1 VTTTTAA
8 EQTSVGVGARAR
20 RQRERGTLKIRWGL
34 GILVTVA
41 VLGIVLPWV
50 WPHDTLTQAPA
61 EKLQSPSMS
70 HWFGTDEVGRD
81 VFIRTIAAARIDIF
95 LALAGSVIPGIIG
108 TLLGA
113 IGGYAARWF
122 DIVLLRIA
130 EIMQAMPSYVIFLVT
145 AAALGPGV
153 ASFILAAILIAWV
166 PYARL
171 TRAQVLLVRET
182 EYVKAVKTSA
192 VGSTRVLFRHV
203 LPNALPQ
210 TVVYQASD
218 IVLCLLALAGLSYLG
233 VGVQP
238 PTPEW
243 GSMIAEGQRF
253 LRVAWWMSVPAGLM
267 IVLVGG
273 AASLLSDGLDERNRR

>member
-1 VTTTTAA
+1 MR
-8 EQTSVGVGARAR
+8 ERAR
-20 RQRERGTLKIRWGL
+20 PQRARGTLKIRWGL
-34 GILVTVA
+34 GIILTVA

-50 WPHDTLTQAPA
+50 WPHDILTQAPA

-70 HWFGTDEVGRD
+70 HWFGTDEFGRD

-113 IGGYAARWF
+113 IGGYASRWF

-130 EIMQAMPSYVIFLVT
+130 EIMQAMPSYVIFLIT
-145 AAALGPGV
+145 AAAIGPGV
-153 ASFILAAILIAWV
+153 GSFILAAILIAWV

-192 VGSTRVLFRHV
+192 VGSRRVLFRHV

-210 TVVYQASD
+210 TVVFQASD
-218 IVLCLLALAGLSYLG
+218 IVLCLLALAGLSFLG
-233 VGVQP
+233 VGVPP

-267 IVLVGG
+267 LVLVGG